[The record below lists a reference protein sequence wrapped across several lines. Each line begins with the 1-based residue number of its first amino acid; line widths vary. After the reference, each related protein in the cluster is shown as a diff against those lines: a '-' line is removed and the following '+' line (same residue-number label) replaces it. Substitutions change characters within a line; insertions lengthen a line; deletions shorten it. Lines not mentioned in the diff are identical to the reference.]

1 MNQSILLNIAK
12 HICLNPE
19 EENYFLALLTFR
31 QVPKR
36 TFILKEGQACK
47 HLSYVRSGALRV
59 YYLDNSSRELTVKFA
74 LADSWVTDMY
84 CFVNAKPANLYIEAI
99 DDTSIYQLSAVN
111 TEKLLEN
118 VPKFERLFRILSQNA
133 YTREQL
139 RGIENMSLSAEKRY
153 DRFLERY
160 PEVVQLAS
168 QKQIA
173 SYLGITPEFLSALRR
188 EKMLRRIS

>member
-1 MNQSILLNIAK
+1 MNQSILQNIAK

-19 EENYFLALLTFR
+19 EENYFLGLLTFR
-31 QVPKR
+31 HVPKKN
-36 TFILKEGQACK
+36 FILKEGQACK
-47 HLSYVRSGALRV
+47 HLSYIRSGACRV
-59 YYLDNSSRELTVKFA
+59 YYLDNRSRELTVKFA

-84 CFVNAKPANLYIEAI
+84 CFLNAKAANLYIEAI
-99 DDTSIYQLSAVN
+99 DDTSIYQLSAAN

-133 YTREQL
+133 YTREQF
-139 RGIENMSLSAEKRY
+139 RAIENMSLSAEERY
-153 DRFLERY
+153 DRFLERH
-160 PEVVQLAS
+160 PEVVQLAT

-188 EKMLRRIS
+188 EKMLKHIS